1 MMKIKAVLAIFMILM
16 MVFSLTITPLST
28 YAASSADTDRQARLF
43 GEVEETFTIDNN
55 QTYYVGPLASTGYVN
70 VWLTFPLA
78 AGESLSYKYEW
89 YNEATDTWQVV
100 NSSSVTGPY
109 SQYFFTTNDP
119 GYEQLGVYRLAF
131 TANVTAPMEVYLY
144 GEYMAW

>member
-1 MMKIKAVLAIFMILM
+1 MKIKVVLAMFVVWTL
-16 MVFSLTITPLST
+16 VFSLAVAPLST
-28 YAASSADTDRQARLF
+28 YAASSSHTNQQARLF

-89 YNEATDTWQVV
+89 YNEETDSWQVV

-109 SQYFFTTNDP
+109 SQYFFTINHP